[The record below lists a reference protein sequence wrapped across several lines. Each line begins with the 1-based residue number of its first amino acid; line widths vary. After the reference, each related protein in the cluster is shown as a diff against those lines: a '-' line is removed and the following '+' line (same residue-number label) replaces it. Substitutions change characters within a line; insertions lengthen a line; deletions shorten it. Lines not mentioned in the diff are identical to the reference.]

1 MRTKTFEG
9 VKVAYLRFVHV
20 KVAYLRF
27 MLFGA
32 CESVLYFFVRVKVFR
47 KKKTKKLEIT
57 LITSIYTTNNVPKW
71 SDTLL
76 KLFSIC

>member
-47 KKKTKKLEIT
+47 KKKNKKT
-57 LITSIYTTNNVPKW
+57 
-71 SDTLL
+71 
-76 KLFSIC
+76 